1 MPSDRNAD
9 PDERRKQDVRLPCR
23 TGSAMR
29 SLRAAL
35 AVLVVA
41 TLAPGARATTY
52 DVGLSS
58 PNVTYVATI
67 PVDAGL
73 ATGARL
79 LGKHLYVAGSKSF
92 SIYDVSNPTLPAL
105 LSVTPV
111 GFNFPSED
119 VDTNG
124 AILVIND
131 EQGPVGEL
139 QVWDVRDKARPVRI
153 GTLANTRDH
162 TFSCVLGCRWAY
174 GSRGSIVDLRDP
186 AKPRLAGTWGSLPRG
201 TDGFDVTEV
210 RPGVILTSSRT
221 MRLLDA
227 RRNPAKPTV
236 LRTGTTPDN
245 RLIHS
250 NRWPNQG
257 FDKFFL
263 VQGETPFSARCTDKS
278 GAIMAW
284 DAKTFKIAGEYRV
297 ANGTLADGDPPAGP
311 TGCTAMWFQHHPSFR
326 NGGLVASAF
335 FEHGVRFL
343 NVERTG
349 KITEVGYYTPAAGST
364 IASYWITDE
373 IVYAVDLEKGIDI
386 LRFDKSAAPAKA
398 PARRPGPSKIQF
410 ATRPRALW
418 CQVPLGG

>member
-1 MPSDRNAD
+1 
-9 PDERRKQDVRLPCR
+9 
-23 TGSAMR
+23 MR
-29 SLRAAL
+29 GLRAAVAATVL
-35 AVLVVA
+35 AG
-41 TLAPGARATTY
+41 LAPTAAAAPDDAGVA
-52 DVGLSS
+52 S
-58 PNVTYVATI
+58 PNVRWVATI

-92 SIYDVSNPTLPAL
+92 TIYDVSDPRLPKP

-124 AILVIND
+124 SILLLND

-139 QVWDVRDKARPVRI
+139 QVWDVRDKAMPKRLA
-153 GTLANTRDH
+153 TLANTRDH

-186 AKPRLAGTWGSLPRG
+186 AKPRLAGTWATGIPRG

-210 RPGVILTSSRT
+210 SPGIVLTSTRT

-227 RRNPAKPTV
+227 RKDPARPTL

-250 NRWPNQG
+250 NRWPRQG
-257 FDKFFL
+257 KDKFFL
-263 VQGETPFSARCTDKS
+263 VQGETPFSGRCTDKS

-284 DAKTFKIAGEYRV
+284 DAKTFRIAGEYRIG
-297 ANGTLADGDPPAGP
+297 NGVYADGKPAAGA
-311 TGCTAMWFQHHPSFR
+311 TGCTAMWFQQHPSFKD
-326 NGGLVASAF
+326 GGLVASGF

-343 NVERTG
+343 DVKRDGRIE
-349 KITEVGYYTPAAGST
+349 EVGYYMPAAGST
-364 IASYWITDE
+364 IAAYWITDT
-373 IVYAVDLEKGIDI
+373 IVYALDLEKGIDV
-386 LRFDKSAAPAKA
+386 LEFDRSAPPAKA
-398 PARRPGPSKIQF
+398 PAREV
-410 ATRPRALW
+410 APRIRFTPPAYRSRVW
-418 CQVPLGG
+418 CQVGIR